1 MTAAPIP
8 PPVRHVTNIKGACF
22 TPLSYF
28 HRNLDLQYT
37 QLRCFGLI
45 LVQTLGASK
54 PVAEITYEE
63 FSETFGISHEWVL
76 DALSALEKMGMI
88 RVGRSDRGRPVYS
101 IREEYIQ
108 EAKNAGRQAV
118 RGRCPDCKA
127 IGEFSTE
134 FIPTPHQA
142 LRKLGGCV
150 NSATFRVVMTV
161 IRYTLK
167 WGKESRA
174 VEVEPTELSLDDFTR
189 LTGLESREITNGL
202 TEAVRLG
209 LIGRQLRKGKPSLFW
224 AVPEKFGS
232 LERREPRTVTQP
244 ATRGEKAKV
253 PTPKNTE
260 IPNEPEPTDAS
271 ESRVYLYGRCNACK
285 HLVVVEPVTEEEFAA
300 AQPQKTESP
309 PERAGP
315 GREKRKTPSE
325 KHLDR
330 VLKMAKDSYPE
341 RFTEKV
347 S

>member
-1 MTAAPIP
+1 MTAAPAP

-45 LVQTLGASK
+45 LVQTLGANK
-54 PVAEITYEE
+54 PVAEITYQE
-63 FSETFGISHEWVL
+63 FAETFGISHEWVL

-108 EAKNAGRQAV
+108 EAKNAGRSAV
-118 RGRCPDCKA
+118 RGKCPDCKA

-150 NSATFRVVMTV
+150 NSATFRVVMAV

-202 TEAVRLG
+202 TEAVKLG

-232 LERREPRTVTQP
+232 LERREPRTVSQP

-253 PTPKNTE
+253 ESPKPE
-260 IPNEPEPTDAS
+260 EKPNETPVADAN
-271 ESRVYLYGRCNACK
+271 ESRAYLYGRCNACK
-285 HLVVVEPVTEEEFAA
+285 HLVIVEPVTEEEFALA
-300 AQPQKTESP
+300 HPQKTESP

-315 GREKRKTPSE
+315 GKAYKQKPTNWDLTKKAIWEMFV
-325 KHLDR
+325 D
-330 VLKMAKDSYPE
+330 AK
-341 RFTEKV
+341 
-347 S
+347 